1 MAISSNE
8 TPSRF
13 SIFSYGFRPFFLA
26 AGAYAIL
33 PIIPWL
39 LYLMNLIEPSIP
51 LQTWHAHEMIFG
63 FVTAGIAGFLL
74 SAMPNWTN
82 TAPMIGKDLK
92 VLFGLWVLGRII
104 FWLFLFFDNPIFG
117 YLLFVDMALPIALFI
132 HVSHVLVEAK
142 NNRNY
147 IFIGILLCLAIA
159 NFLTILDLID
169 LGLSSFNT
177 GTLFA
182 INMIMITLSVLG
194 GRVIPNFTRNYLIS
208 KNSTYNIGKFPL
220 VEKPAL
226 YLLILIAI
234 LDLAMPHSI
243 LSYMIALLACG
254 AHAIRFSRWGGIKVL
269 DNPIIWVL
277 HLAYLLM
284 IIALFLKAIEG
295 LFDIPYNLY
304 LHCFTV
310 GSIGL
315 FMLAIMSRASLG
327 HTGRPLQV
335 KGIIT
340 FAYVM
345 VFISAIVRI
354 VAPIFPSILTSAM
367 GLSIFLW
374 VLAYGAFLKIYIPIL
389 ISKRVDGKKG

>member
-1 MAISSNE
+1 MTISTNE
-8 TPSRF
+8 MPLSF

-26 AGAYAIL
+26 AGVYAIL

-39 LYLMNLIEPSIP
+39 LYLMNLIEPLIP
-51 LQTWHAHEMIFG
+51 LQAWHAHEMIFG

-82 TAPMIGKDLK
+82 TKPMTGNDLK
-92 VLFGLWVLGRII
+92 VLFGLWVAGRIL

-117 YLLFVDMALPIALFI
+117 YLLFLDMALPIALFI
-132 HVSHVLVEAK
+132 HVSRVLTEEK

-159 NFLTILDLID
+159 NFLTILDLNG
-169 LGLSSFNT
+169 LGLSSFNS

-182 INMIMITLSVLG
+182 TNMIMITLSVLG
-194 GRVIPNFTRNYLIS
+194 GRVIPNFTRNYLIA

-226 YLLILIAI
+226 YLLVLLAI
-234 LDLAMPHSI
+234 IDLVMPHSI
-243 LSYMIALLACG
+243 LSSGIALLACG
-254 AHAIRFSRWGGIKVL
+254 AHAIRFSRWGGLKVL

-284 IIALFLKAIEG
+284 IIALFLKGIEG
-295 LFDIPYNLY
+295 VFDIPYNLY

-310 GSIGL
+310 GSVGL

-335 KGIIT
+335 EGIIT

-345 VFISAIVRI
+345 VFVSAIVRV
-354 VAPIFPSILTSAM
+354 VAPIFPSIYTSAM
-367 GLSIFLW
+367 ALSICLW
-374 VLAYGAFLKIYIPIL
+374 ILAYGAFLKIYFPIL
-389 ISKRVDGKKG
+389 INPRIDGKFG